1 MTCVSEEM
9 QQSRC
14 RSSTLTSKSDVA
26 GLDSSLKISHQIFIK
41 PITYQPSVSDSGIYL
56 LCFSSKH

>member
-1 MTCVSEEM
+1 MTRVSEEM

-26 GLDSSLKISHQIFIK
+26 GFED
-41 PITYQPSVSDSGIYL
+41 QPSNIHQAHNLSAFCI
-56 LCFSSKH
+56 